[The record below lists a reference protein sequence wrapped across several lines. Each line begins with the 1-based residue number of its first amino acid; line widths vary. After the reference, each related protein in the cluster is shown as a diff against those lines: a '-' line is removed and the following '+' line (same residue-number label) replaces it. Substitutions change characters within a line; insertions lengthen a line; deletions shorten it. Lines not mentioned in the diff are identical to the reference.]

1 MKKLLIALSFV
12 AFVGCGKDASLIKVD
27 SNKFNKLVRQNLEV
41 DYTAINEEI
50 KSGTVLV
57 YPQVGDVGNYTYTF
71 DPEIYETVIGSVK
84 GAKERVPSTIAKS
97 MMAED
102 KVVTIV
108 KVIQLVGIARDN
120 AQVKISDNDKLI
132 ASIQEQI
139 SPLLDAYT
147 CYKIK
152 SGVNENKCSKV
163 RIKDGEDKTER
174 RAEMFRVC
182 NDLSKVVDSY
192 IDMTEE
198 EALQLSQDASKCQSI
213 EKNRIESLRLDNE
226 HQKTIRDYGK
236 ALFLN
241 MMGSLEESNG
251 KLYRFVFSGSED
263 SYDDVSKITFSEDGT
278 QVENLSLFID
288 FNLGKSFQTYS
299 LEEGNLKILQYVDDA
314 LTNTKLLEIEID
326 TGKFL
331 VRSKLYM
338 SDSNVFGV
346 RLVGEADFIYPDN
359 KVWQGVIRMDLEQ
372 NTK

>member
-1 MKKLLIALSFV
+1 MKKILIALSFV

-27 SNKFNKLVRQNLEV
+27 SNKFNKLIRQNLEV

-152 SGVNENKCSKV
+152 SGANENKCSKV

-278 QVENLSLFID
+278 KVENLSLFID

-372 NTK
+372 NSK